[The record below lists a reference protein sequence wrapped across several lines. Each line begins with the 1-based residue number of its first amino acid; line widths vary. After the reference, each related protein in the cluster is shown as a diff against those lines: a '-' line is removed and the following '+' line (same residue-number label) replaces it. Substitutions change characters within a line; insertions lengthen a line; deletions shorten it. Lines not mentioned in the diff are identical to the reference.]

1 LAKGRKRDIRGKNR
15 LVSTVGYPSPFRL
28 SSCRKRLEG
37 PVVVR
42 LVDLAEEA
50 LRASGELAKAEVT
63 EQNDLS
69 EEALRNIQV
78 TAKSRG
84 NRLKTLEVAS
94 DKGHPHLLSIAK
106 QTLEEQAPNGRY
118 GLKTLL
124 QHSFPSSVD
133 NLTFRP
139 GSVMTMDTAW

>member
-1 LAKGRKRDIRGKNR
+1 VKGRKRDIRGNNR

-50 LRASGELAKAEVT
+50 LRNV
-63 EQNDLS
+63 
-69 EEALRNIQV
+69 RV

-106 QTLEEQAPNGRY
+106 QALEEQAPNGKC

-139 GSVMTMDTAW
+139 GSVMTTDTAW

>member
-1 LAKGRKRDIRGKNR
+1 VKGRKRDIRGKNR
-15 LVSTVGYPSPFRL
+15 LASTVGYPSPFRL

-50 LRASGELAKAEVT
+50 LRVSRRACKSRGNGA
-63 EQNDLS
+63 NDLS
-69 EEALRNIQV
+69 EEALRNVQV
-78 TAKSRG
+78 TAKSRD
-84 NRLKTLEVAS
+84 NWLKTLEVAS
-94 DKGHPHLLSIAK
+94 DGRRPHLLSIAK
-106 QTLEEQAPNGRY
+106 QTLEEQAPNGKC